1 MDQLELA
8 PEDEAI
14 VLECRHEGEDGKV
27 QWAPETP
34 VEVRRRYEQVV
45 RNRQVFS
52 KTLLSKPAAILDA
65 YLDQKLGS
73 IEQLV
78 QERVTQVLQQTHQ
91 QQAEQQ
97 ALQQALTSNPW
108 MTQVDPRTN
117 QPMIDPRDNLPMFS
131 EAGER
136 VFAQVEHLHNTYK
149 MPVPEALQ
157 MALAMAQTQLG
168 ATNSTP
174 APPPPQPTLQDLE
187 NQRKQQQQNA
197 LRGATNPVPPGQGG
211 FQNGTA
217 TTTNGQYHRN
227 PDGTVTNAPARPQ
240 NAQSGL
246 GLSMFDRMGF
256 MPSRQ

>member
-1 MDQLELA
+1 MDQLELS

-14 VLECRHEGEDGKV
+14 VLECRHEGEDGKA

-34 VEVRRRYEQVV
+34 LDVRRRYEQVV

-65 YLDQKLGS
+65 YLDQKMGD
-73 IEQLV
+73 IEKLV
-78 QERVTQVLQQTHQ
+78 QERVTQVLQQTQ
-91 QQAEQQ
+91 QQQTEQQ
-97 ALQQALTSNPW
+97 ALTQALTANPW
-108 MTQVDPRTN
+108 MVQLDPRTN
-117 QPMIDPRDNLPMFS
+117 QPMIDPRDNFPMFS
-131 EAGER
+131 EAGEK
-136 VFAQVEHLHNTYK
+136 VFAQVEHLTTQYK
-149 MPVPEALQ
+149 MPLPEALS
-157 MALAMAQTQLG
+157 MAMAMAQTQLG
-168 ATNSTP
+168 VTSSTP
-174 APPPPQPTLQDLE
+174 PPPPQPTLQDLE
-187 NQRKQQQQNA
+187 NQRKQQQQNL
-197 LRGATNPVPPGQGG
+197 LRGATNPTPPGQGG

-240 NAQSGL
+240 NAQAGL